1 MLGWT
6 TSIPCTLP
14 NFLEYPAWLHIF
26 SGLPLGGESNMLTFQ
41 STEEGSA
48 MKERTIAS
56 RVIAACCAFAAT
68 FAAAACAFTTRDA
81 VAAPTTDSASGSIAI
96 SYQHKSSD
104 SETGDDSTN
113 FAISDASFNLYK
125 VGQIPASGG
134 ATFEPVAPFTDS
146 TAYPVDWSKMT
157 GKDAQ
162 VWRDMANTLAGLIAV
177 NKPDATATGVTN
189 ASGHLTF
196 TGLSDGLYLAV
207 SDSVDVKVANASG
220 KNQTWTCSS
229 GSMLVA
235 VPEDGVSG
243 GSRVLSI
250 EPKTECVAQP
260 PKTVERTVRKIWND
274 RNNSDGKRP
283 ESITVKLLRDGEPVE
298 NVKLDESNKWT
309 HSWTAL
315 DADHEWTVVEAA
327 VPDGYTTISDV
338 EGDSTEIT
346 NTHTPPTTPDQP
358 HTGADVQQAAWIAV
372 AILGAGLVLLIVAKT
387 ALRKRA

>member
-1 MLGWT
+1 
-6 TSIPCTLP
+6 
-14 NFLEYPAWLHIF
+14 
-26 SGLPLGGESNMLTFQ
+26 
-41 STEEGSA
+41 
-48 MKERTIAS
+48 
-56 RVIAACCAFAAT
+56 
-68 FAAAACAFTTRDA
+68 
-81 VAAPTTDSASGSIAI
+81 
-96 SYQHKSSD
+96 
-104 SETGDDSTN
+104 
-113 FAISDASFNLYK
+113 
-125 VGQIPASGG
+125 
-134 ATFEPVAPFTDS
+134 
-146 TAYPVDWSKMT
+146 
-157 GKDAQ
+157 
-162 VWRDMANTLAGLIAV
+162 MANTLAGLIAV
-177 NKPDATATGVTN
+177 DKPDATATGVTN
-189 ASGHLTF
+189 APGHLTF

-274 RNNSDGKRP
+274 RNNTDGKRP

-309 HSWTAL
+309 HLWTDL

>member
-1 MLGWT
+1 
-6 TSIPCTLP
+6 
-14 NFLEYPAWLHIF
+14 
-26 SGLPLGGESNMLTFQ
+26 
-41 STEEGSA
+41 

-56 RVIAACCAFAAT
+56 RVIAACCAIAAT

-177 NKPDATATGVTN
+177 NQPDATATGVTN

-196 TGLSDGLYLAV
+196 TELSDGLYLAV

-274 RNNSDGKRP
+274 RNNSDGKTPRIHHR
-283 ESITVKLLRDGEPVE
+283 EKNSCA
-298 NVKLDESNKWT
+298 
-309 HSWTAL
+309 TASP
-315 DADHEWTVVEAA
+315 W
-327 VPDGYTTISDV
+327 
-338 EGDSTEIT
+338 
-346 NTHTPPTTPDQP
+346 
-358 HTGADVQQAAWIAV
+358 
-372 AILGAGLVLLIVAKT
+372 KT
-387 ALRKRA
+387 

>member
-1 MLGWT
+1 
-6 TSIPCTLP
+6 
-14 NFLEYPAWLHIF
+14 
-26 SGLPLGGESNMLTFQ
+26 
-41 STEEGSA
+41 

-56 RVIAACCAFAAT
+56 RVIAACCAVAAT
-68 FAAAACAFTTRDA
+68 FAAAACIFTTRDA
-81 VAAPTTDSASGSIAI
+81 AAAPTTDSDSGSIAI
-96 SYQHKSSD
+96 TYQHKSTDGD
-104 SETGDDSTN
+104 SSADTGASG
-113 FAISDASFNLYK
+113 DASADFSISGADFRLYK

-134 ATFEPVAPFTDS
+134 AAFEPVAPFTDS

-162 VWRDMANTLAGLIAV
+162 VWRNMANTLAGLIAV
-177 NKPDATATGVTN
+177 NQPEATETGVTN

-207 SDSVDVKVANASG
+207 ADGVDVRVAAAAGASSGASG
-220 KNQTWTCSS
+220 AAGKKQTWKCAS
-229 GSMLVA
+229 GNMLVA
-235 VPEDGVSG
+235 LPEDGVADA
-243 GSRVLSI
+243 SRNLSI

-260 PKTVERTVRKIWND
+260 PETVERSVRKIWND

-283 ESITVKLLRDGEPVE
+283 ESITVKLVRDGEAVE
-298 NVKLDESNKWT
+298 NVKLNESNKWT
-309 HSWTAL
+309 HTWTDL

-346 NTHTPPTTPDQP
+346 NTHTPPTMPDQP

-372 AILGAGLVLLIVAKT
+372 GVLGAGLVLLIVAKT
-387 ALRKRA
+387 ALWKRA

>member
-1 MLGWT
+1 
-6 TSIPCTLP
+6 
-14 NFLEYPAWLHIF
+14 
-26 SGLPLGGESNMLTFQ
+26 
-41 STEEGSA
+41 

-56 RVIAACCAFAAT
+56 RVIAACCAIAAT

-96 SYQHKSSD
+96 SYHHKSSD
-104 SETGDDSTN
+104 SETSDDSTN

-207 SDSVDVKVANASG
+207 SDSVDVKVTNASG

-298 NVKLDESNKWT
+298 NVKLNESNKWT
-309 HSWTAL
+309 HSWTDL
-315 DADHEWTVVEAA
+315 DADHKH
-327 VPDGYTTISDV
+327 
-338 EGDSTEIT
+338 T
-346 NTHTPPTTPDQP
+346 NTTHHIPSTTRRTPP
-358 HTGADVQQAAWIAV
+358 HTGEAMSPACGGARLDTTPEHQTNGARRPRRTTRAQDGHGNPSGLLHVGAGVRLVRRGGWRVRVGDFSGVAFHIGDGGVAV
-372 AILGAGLVLLIVAKT
+372 ALPPVVVSIVRFRLCC
-387 ALRKRA
+387 ALRVVC

>member
-1 MLGWT
+1 
-6 TSIPCTLP
+6 
-14 NFLEYPAWLHIF
+14 
-26 SGLPLGGESNMLTFQ
+26 
-41 STEEGSA
+41 
-48 MKERTIAS
+48 
-56 RVIAACCAFAAT
+56 
-68 FAAAACAFTTRDA
+68 
-81 VAAPTTDSASGSIAI
+81 
-96 SYQHKSSD
+96 
-104 SETGDDSTN
+104 
-113 FAISDASFNLYK
+113 
-125 VGQIPASGG
+125 
-134 ATFEPVAPFTDS
+134 
-146 TAYPVDWSKMT
+146 
-157 GKDAQ
+157 
-162 VWRDMANTLAGLIAV
+162 MANTLAGLIAV
-177 NKPDATATGVTN
+177 NQPGATATGVTN
-189 ASGHLTF
+189 TSGHLTF

-207 SDSVDVKVANASG
+207 SDSVDVKVANAVG

-298 NVKLDESNKWT
+298 NVKLNESNKWT
-309 HSWTAL
+309 HTWTDL

>member
-1 MLGWT
+1 
-6 TSIPCTLP
+6 
-14 NFLEYPAWLHIF
+14 
-26 SGLPLGGESNMLTFQ
+26 
-41 STEEGSA
+41 
-48 MKERTIAS
+48 MKEHTIAS
-56 RVIAACCAFAAT
+56 RIVATCCAAAVAC
-68 FAAAACAFTTRDA
+68 AAAICALTTRDA
-81 VAAPTTDSASGSIAI
+81 VAAPTDSASGSIAI

-162 VWRDMANTLAGLIAV
+162 VWRDMANTLA
-177 NKPDATATGVTN
+177 
-189 ASGHLTF
+189 GHLTF

-298 NVKLDESNKWT
+298 NVKLNESNKWT
-309 HSWTAL
+309 HSWTDL

>member
-1 MLGWT
+1 
-6 TSIPCTLP
+6 
-14 NFLEYPAWLHIF
+14 
-26 SGLPLGGESNMLTFQ
+26 
-41 STEEGSA
+41 

-56 RVIAACCAFAAT
+56 RVIAACCAIAAT

-96 SYQHKSSD
+96 SYHHKSSD
-104 SETGDDSTN
+104 SETSDDSTN

-177 NKPDATATGVTN
+177 NQPDATATGVTN
-189 ASGHLTF
+189 TSGHLTF
-196 TGLSDGLYLAV
+196 TGLSDGLYLVV

-309 HSWTAL
+309 HSWTDL

>member
-1 MLGWT
+1 
-6 TSIPCTLP
+6 
-14 NFLEYPAWLHIF
+14 
-26 SGLPLGGESNMLTFQ
+26 
-41 STEEGSA
+41 

-56 RVIAACCAFAAT
+56 RVIAACCVVAAT
-68 FAAAACAFTTRDA
+68 FAAAACALHTRDA

-104 SETGDDSTN
+104 SGVSDDSAD

-207 SDSVDVKVANASG
+207 ADSVDVKVAGASGTGASGASG
-220 KNQTWTCSS
+220 KSQTWSCSS
-229 GSMLVA
+229 GNMLVA

-243 GSRVLSI
+243 GSRALSI

-283 ESITVKLLRDGEPVE
+283 ESITVKLVRDGEAVE
-298 NVKLDESNKWT
+298 NVKLNESNKWT
-309 HSWTAL
+309 YTWTDL
-315 DADHEWTVVEAA
+315 DADHDWTVVEAV

-338 EGDSTEIT
+338 EGNSTDIT
-346 NTHTPPTTPDQP
+346 NTHTPPTPPDQP
-358 HTGADVQQAAWIAV
+358 HTGANVQQAAWIAV
-372 AILGAGLVLLIVAKT
+372 SILGAGLVLLIVAKT

>member
-1 MLGWT
+1 
-6 TSIPCTLP
+6 
-14 NFLEYPAWLHIF
+14 
-26 SGLPLGGESNMLTFQ
+26 
-41 STEEGSA
+41 

-56 RVIAACCAFAAT
+56 RVIAACCAIAAT

-104 SETGDDSTN
+104 SDTGDDSTN

-177 NKPDATATGVTN
+177 NQPDATATGVTN

-207 SDSVDVKVANASG
+207 SDSVDVKVTNASG

-250 EPKTECVAQP
+250 EPKTECGATAENRGTHRAQNL
-260 PKTVERTVRKIWND
+260 E
-274 RNNSDGKRP
+274 
-283 ESITVKLLRDGEPVE
+283 
-298 NVKLDESNKWT
+298 
-309 HSWTAL
+309 
-315 DADHEWTVVEAA
+315 
-327 VPDGYTTISDV
+327 
-338 EGDSTEIT
+338 
-346 NTHTPPTTPDQP
+346 
-358 HTGADVQQAAWIAV
+358 
-372 AILGAGLVLLIVAKT
+372 
-387 ALRKRA
+387 

>member
-1 MLGWT
+1 
-6 TSIPCTLP
+6 
-14 NFLEYPAWLHIF
+14 
-26 SGLPLGGESNMLTFQ
+26 
-41 STEEGSA
+41 

-56 RVIAACCAFAAT
+56 RVIAACCAIAAT

-189 ASGHLTF
+189 TSGHLTF

-207 SDSVDVKVANASG
+207 SDSVDVKVTNASG

-309 HSWTAL
+309 HTWTAL
-315 DADHEWTVVEAA
+315 DADHEWTVVEAV

>member
-1 MLGWT
+1 
-6 TSIPCTLP
+6 
-14 NFLEYPAWLHIF
+14 
-26 SGLPLGGESNMLTFQ
+26 
-41 STEEGSA
+41 

-56 RVIAACCAFAAT
+56 RVIAACCAIAAT
-68 FAAAACAFTTRDA
+68 FAAAACALHTRDA

-104 SETGDDSTN
+104 SETGSDSTD

-207 SDSVDVKVANASG
+207 SDSVEGHQRFRKEPDMDVLFRQHARRSARRRRLRRVACA
-220 KNQTWTCSS
+220 
-229 GSMLVA
+229 
-235 VPEDGVSG
+235 EY
-243 GSRVLSI
+243 R
-250 EPKTECVAQP
+250 TENRMCGATAENRGTHRAQNL
-260 PKTVERTVRKIWND
+260 E
-274 RNNSDGKRP
+274 
-283 ESITVKLLRDGEPVE
+283 
-298 NVKLDESNKWT
+298 
-309 HSWTAL
+309 
-315 DADHEWTVVEAA
+315 
-327 VPDGYTTISDV
+327 
-338 EGDSTEIT
+338 
-346 NTHTPPTTPDQP
+346 
-358 HTGADVQQAAWIAV
+358 
-372 AILGAGLVLLIVAKT
+372 
-387 ALRKRA
+387 

>member
-1 MLGWT
+1 
-6 TSIPCTLP
+6 
-14 NFLEYPAWLHIF
+14 
-26 SGLPLGGESNMLTFQ
+26 
-41 STEEGSA
+41 

-56 RVIAACCAFAAT
+56 RVIAACCAIAAT

-177 NKPDATATGVTN
+177 NQPDATATGVT
-189 ASGHLTF
+189 
-196 TGLSDGLYLAV
+196 
-207 SDSVDVKVANASG
+207 NASG

-309 HSWTAL
+309 HTWTAL

>member
-1 MLGWT
+1 M
-6 TSIPCTLP
+6 
-14 NFLEYPAWLHIF
+14 
-26 SGLPLGGESNMLTFQ
+26 
-41 STEEGSA
+41 
-48 MKERTIAS
+48 
-56 RVIAACCAFAAT
+56 
-68 FAAAACAFTTRDA
+68 
-81 VAAPTTDSASGSIAI
+81 
-96 SYQHKSSD
+96 
-104 SETGDDSTN
+104 
-113 FAISDASFNLYK
+113 
-125 VGQIPASGG
+125 
-134 ATFEPVAPFTDS
+134 
-146 TAYPVDWSKMT
+146 
-157 GKDAQ
+157 
-162 VWRDMANTLAGLIAV
+162 
-177 NKPDATATGVTN
+177 
-189 ASGHLTF
+189 
-196 TGLSDGLYLAV
+196 

-298 NVKLDESNKWT
+298 NVKLNESNKWT
-309 HSWTAL
+309 HSWTDL

>member
-1 MLGWT
+1 
-6 TSIPCTLP
+6 
-14 NFLEYPAWLHIF
+14 
-26 SGLPLGGESNMLTFQ
+26 
-41 STEEGSA
+41 
-48 MKERTIAS
+48 
-56 RVIAACCAFAAT
+56 
-68 FAAAACAFTTRDA
+68 
-81 VAAPTTDSASGSIAI
+81 
-96 SYQHKSSD
+96 
-104 SETGDDSTN
+104 
-113 FAISDASFNLYK
+113 
-125 VGQIPASGG
+125 
-134 ATFEPVAPFTDS
+134 
-146 TAYPVDWSKMT
+146 MT

-189 ASGHLTF
+189 ASGHLAF

-298 NVKLDESNKWT
+298 T
-309 HSWTAL
+309 
-315 DADHEWTVVEAA
+315 
-327 VPDGYTTISDV
+327 
-338 EGDSTEIT
+338 
-346 NTHTPPTTPDQP
+346 
-358 HTGADVQQAAWIAV
+358 
-372 AILGAGLVLLIVAKT
+372 
-387 ALRKRA
+387 